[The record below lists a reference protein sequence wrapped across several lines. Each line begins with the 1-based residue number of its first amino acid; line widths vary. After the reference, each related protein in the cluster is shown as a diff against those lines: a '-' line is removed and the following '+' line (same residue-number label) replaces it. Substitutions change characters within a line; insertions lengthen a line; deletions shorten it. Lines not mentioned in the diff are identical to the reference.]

1 MAITYEAPASGLE
14 VAPIEYAPSD
24 SGSTSV
30 PFGSGVEE
38 AGLVN
43 KPSEGGSFN
52 NESVGDYATSL
63 TAANLSIAAKN
74 LAEQV
79 ALDTAADLVL
89 TNADVVSTN
98 ADKVATNA
106 DVVSAEADKVQTGLD
121 RTAVA
126 ADLVLTNADVVSA
139 EADKVQTG
147 LDKIATNQDVVYT
160 NQDVV
165 YTNADVVLAEAD
177 KVQTG
182 LDRIAVT
189 ADLAL
194 TNADVVLTHA
204 DVVLTHADLVL
215 TNADVVLTHDDL
227 ALTHADVV
235 LTHADVVLAEADKV
249 QTGLDRIAVSAD
261 LVLTNAD
268 VVSAEADKVQTGLDR
283 VAVAAD
289 LVLTN
294 QDTIDTTADLVLTN
308 ADVVLSHADVVLTN
322 ADVVST
328 NADAASTSTD
338 RTAIESI
345 YDTFDD
351 RYLGTKATDPTL
363 DNDGAALLI
372 GAMYFN
378 STVNNTKFYNG
389 SSWEDPE
396 YTATTGATTATTK
409 ANESAASAAAALV
422 SEGLAEADKVA
433 TNADVVLTNA
443 DVVLTHANVVLA
455 EADKVQTGLDRVAVA
470 ADLVATNQDTIDTAA
485 DLTLTNADVVLTHA
499 DVVLAEADKVQ
510 TGLDRVAVAADLVLT
525 NQDTLDTAADL
536 VLTNAD
542 VVLTHADVILA
553 EADKVQTGLDKV
565 ATNADVVLTNA
576 DVVSAEADKVQ
587 TGLDRVAVA
596 ADKVATNADV
606 VTTNTDSATSTT
618 QAGIATTKASEAA
631 TSATNAASSA
641 SGVNTSVASFQGQY
655 ASQAS
660 APNSPS
666 VGDLWFDTS
675 NSIMKVYTGVAFVN
689 AGSSVNGVENSV
701 EHTATAAQTTF
712 AATYD
717 VGYLEVYLNGIR
729 LDNSDYTANNG
740 TSIILGTGATVSDTV
755 FIHSFGTFQLADHY
769 NKVDADARYEPIDS
783 AYTKAEG
790 DSRYAVAA
798 TTTTANAALPKAG
811 GTMTGDT
818 LHGDNVKAKFGTGGD
833 LELYHDGSNSV
844 ITDVGVGNLEIRAA
858 NIRIKNPSQT
868 KSYLNGNDG
877 GAVTIFHDGA
887 QKLATTATGI
897 DVTGTVTADTLVI
910 NNNNATNELTFTGT
924 DYTNVYSS
932 STSGFQLGTTN
943 AADLNFMTGGVERM
957 KITAGGSVF
966 HKEISHNG
974 DYTSYIGSVSNN
986 GTGNRYCHI
995 QLTSMGGAMAW
1006 VEVVGY
1012 DYGGRNIYGN
1022 GGGYLYP
1029 TGNNQAYSRAISGHL
1044 VEIWQNNARNQ
1055 LELVV
1060 DLRSGGTSNRWGS
1073 MVLRGGTDTINTS
1086 QPMSVVQY
1094 SFTSSTSRVYS

>member
-1 MAITYEAPASGLE
+1 MAITYTTGTSGLIDKG
-14 VAPIEYAPSD
+14 A
-24 SGSTSV
+24 
-30 PFGSGVEE
+30 
-38 AGLVN
+38 
-43 KPSEGGSFN
+43 EGGSFN
-52 NESVGDYATSL
+52 TGATGEYAVASSAAADAKAAQ
-63 TAANLSIAAKN
+63 TAAE
-74 LAEQV
+74 LAETN
-79 ALDTAADLVL
+79 AAADLV
-89 TNADVVSTN
+89 
-98 ADKVATNA
+98 
-106 DVVSAEADKVQTGLD
+106 
-121 RTAVA
+121 
-126 ADLVLTNADVVSA
+126 
-139 EADKVQTG
+139 
-147 LDKIATNQDVVYT
+147 
-160 NQDVV
+160 
-165 YTNADVVLAEAD
+165 
-177 KVQTG
+177 
-182 LDRIAVT
+182 
-189 ADLAL
+189 L

-215 TNADVVLTHDDL
+215 TNADVVS
-227 ALTHADVV
+227 
-235 LTHADVVLAEADKV
+235 AEADKV
-249 QTGLDRIAVSAD
+249 QTGLDRVATAAD
-261 LVLTNAD
+261 LTLTNAD

-283 VAVAAD
+283 SAVAVDLAA
-289 LVLTN
+289 TH
-294 QDTIDTTADLVLTN
+294 QDTL
-308 ADVVLSHADVVLTN
+308 
-322 ADVVST
+322 
-328 NADAASTSTD
+328 
-338 RTAIESI
+338 
-345 YDTFDD
+345 
-351 RYLGTKATDPTL
+351 
-363 DNDGAALLI
+363 
-372 GAMYFN
+372 
-378 STVNNTKFYNG
+378 
-389 SSWEDPE
+389 
-396 YTATTGATTATTK
+396 
-409 ANESAASAAAALV
+409 
-422 SEGLAEADKVA
+422 
-433 TNADVVLTNA
+433 
-443 DVVLTHANVVLA
+443 
-455 EADKVQTGLDRVAVA
+455 
-470 ADLVATNQDTIDTAA
+470 DTAA
-485 DLTLTNADVVLTHA
+485 DLVLTNADVVLTHA

-510 TGLDRVAVAADLVLT
+510 TGLDRVA
-525 NQDTLDTAADL
+525 
-536 VLTNAD
+536 TNAD
-542 VVLTHADVILA
+542 VVLTH
-553 EADKVQTGLDKV
+553 
-565 ATNADVVLTNA
+565 A

-587 TGLDRVAVA
+587 TGLDRVATA

-606 VTTNTDSATSTT
+606 VTTNADASTSTT
-618 QAGIATTKASEAA
+618 QAGIATTKAGEAA
-631 TSATNAASSA
+631 TSASNAASSSSTTNA
-641 SGVNTSVASFQGQY
+641 AVTSFQGQY
-655 ASQAS
+655 VSQAT
-660 APNSPS
+660 APGSPS
-666 VGDLWFDTS
+666 TGDLWFDTS
-675 NSIMKVYTGVAFVN
+675 TNIMKVFGGVSWAN
-689 AGSSVNGVENSV
+689 AGSSVNGVEAS
-701 EHTATAAQTTF
+701 EEYTATAAQTTF
-712 AATYD
+712 SATYD

-729 LDNSDYTANNG
+729 LDASDYTATNG
-740 TSIILGTGATVSDTV
+740 TSVVLDSGATVGDTV
-755 FIHSFGTFQLADHY
+755 FIHSFATFALADHY
-769 NKVDADARYEPIDS
+769 NKVDADSRYAQTVNHYTKTAADARFEPIDS
-783 AYTKAEG
+783 AYTKSEANARYEPIDTAYTKAESDANLAALVDSSPATLDTLNELAAALG
-790 DSRYAVAA
+790 DDPNYA
-798 TTTTANAALPKAG
+798 TTTATAIGTKLPKAG

-818 LHGDNVKAKFGTGGD
+818 LHGDGVKAKFGTGGD